1 MGAGGCTFAM
11 MIISMSTLG
20 QPLKRKSESE
30 CPRSSLFSLKQLFDA
45 IDFSLDIRGLH
56 WDLGHGCYLPTE
68 TRDTSTLFNFE
79 VDTLF
84 MALKHALAFAAFYF
98 LISQVGSVSSISG
111 GTIFVWTRV
120 PSPLGDI
127 SIPPF
132 LTACFVT
139 SLAGLEIY
147 HLLMALHLSITFLL
161 APFYEN
167 PAQSWPLLFGNPL
180 DATSVY
186 DFWTHRWHSTLRHGF
201 LSTGGKLGWMIGG
214 KVGLV
219 FGVFLISGL
228 LHDFAVWCM
237 GQGTD
242 FSRVTAYFVLQG
254 IIVILERSF
263 DVDVWIDTTDTNSRR
278 ISLGASITRHK
289 KEGRVVRENS
299 LVDNG
304 LGRLWTVFWVVVP
317 ATLAVDAMTRRGFL
331 SIPFEINPVRR
342 ALGF

>member
-1 MGAGGCTFAM
+1 MGAGAFNNAM
-11 MIISMSTLG
+11 NIISMSTLG
-20 QPLKRKSESE
+20 QPLKRKSEPE
-30 CPRSSLFSLKQLFDA
+30 CPRSSLFSLKQLLDA
-45 IDFSLDIRGLH
+45 IDCSMDHRGLH
-56 WDLGHGCYLPTE
+56 WDLGHGCHIPTE
-68 TRDTSTLFNFE
+68 TQDTSTLFNFE

-84 MALKHALAFAAFYF
+84 MALKHALSFVGFF
-98 LISQVGSVSSISG
+98 FPISQVGSICSSSG

-127 SIPPF
+127 PIPPF
-132 LTACFVT
+132 FTACLVAC
-139 SLAGLEIY
+139 LAGLSMY
-147 HLLMALHLSITFLL
+147 HMFMATHLSITFLL

-167 PAQSWPLLFGNPL
+167 PAQSWPLLFSNPL

-201 LSTGGKLGWMIGG
+201 LSTGGKLGWMVGG
-214 KVGLV
+214 KVGAVL
-219 FGVFLISGL
+219 GAFLTSGL
-228 LHDFAVWCM
+228 LHDSVAWCM

-242 FSRVTAYFVLQG
+242 FSRITVYFVLQG
-254 IIVILERSF
+254 IIVILEKSF
-263 DVDVWIDTTDTNSRR
+263 NVDIWIDTTDKNSRR

-317 ATLAVDAMTRRGFL
+317 ATLIVDALARRGLFN
-331 SIPFEINPVRR
+331 IPFDISPIRH